1 VQTIKAEAAS
11 HGREIDVYAIGV
23 VTCRPT
29 QRDAEAY
36 YRHAIVEH
44 ADWSA
49 VDLVL
54 AKKDISSA
62 IHRFSMP
69 MILRTEQEIE
79 TWMTAPAEE
88 ALTLQR
94 PVPDGSLRVIGAKE
108 DGPVEQLGSADR
120 PQALPK

>member
-1 VQTIKAEAAS
+1 LSTSIKAEAAS
-11 HGREIDVYAIGV
+11 HGREIDVHAIGV

-36 YRHAIVEH
+36 YRHAIVEN

-49 VDLVL
+49 VDLIL

-69 MILRTEQEIE
+69 R
-79 TWMTAPAEE
+79 
-88 ALTLQR
+88 
-94 PVPDGSLRVIGAKE
+94 
-108 DGPVEQLGSADR
+108 
-120 PQALPK
+120 